1 MQEIIITPLEEGQ
14 RLDRLLGKYL
24 NQASGS
30 FLYKMLRKKNITL
43 NGKKAGGG
51 EKLAAGDVVRI
62 YFSKE
67 TLDKFTGRAERPA
80 PAAYAGHDLFRGA
93 EPEILYEDENV
104 LLLNK
109 PAGILTQKARPEDVS
124 LNEFAIAHLI
134 RSGAVREEQLAL
146 FKPSVCNRLDR
157 NTSGIVAVGK
167 NTQALQELS
176 ALFRDRTVHKFYTCL
191 VAGNVRK
198 EQTIEGMLVKD
209 EKANRVTVRKI
220 TGKETGEADNG
231 QFIRTRYIPLA
242 HHLDK
247 NAAHDLTL
255 LKVELITGRSH
266 QIRAHLSS
274 VGHPIAG
281 DPKYGD
287 RAGNDYFRREYGLKR
302 QLLHA
307 GELIFPKLEGPL
319 ADLSDRCFT
328 APVPED
334 FAKVLAGEGIQNST

>member
-67 TLDKFTGRAERPA
+67 TLEKFTGGAKKPA
-80 PAAYAGHDLFRGA
+80 PGMRAGEDPFRGA
-93 EPEILYEDENV
+93 EPEVLYEDENV

-109 PAGILTQKARPEDVS
+109 PAGMLTQKARPEDVS
-124 LNEFAIAHLI
+124 LNEYAISYLL

-146 FKPSVCNRLDR
+146 FRPSVCNRLDR

-176 ALFRDRTVHKFYTCL
+176 AMFRDRTVHKFYTCL
-191 VAGNVRK
+191 VAGNIRD

-209 EKANRVTVRKI
+209 EKSNRVTVRKLS
-220 TGKETGEADNG
+220 GNGTGEGADHG

-242 HHLDK
+242 HHMDK

-274 VGHPIAG
+274 VGHPVAG

-287 RAGNDYFRREYGLKR
+287 RAVNEYFRREYGLKR

-307 GELIFPKLEGPL
+307 GELRFPEMEGAL
-319 ADLSDRCFT
+319 RDLSGKRFT

-334 FAKVLAGEGIQNST
+334 FARVLKGEGIRI